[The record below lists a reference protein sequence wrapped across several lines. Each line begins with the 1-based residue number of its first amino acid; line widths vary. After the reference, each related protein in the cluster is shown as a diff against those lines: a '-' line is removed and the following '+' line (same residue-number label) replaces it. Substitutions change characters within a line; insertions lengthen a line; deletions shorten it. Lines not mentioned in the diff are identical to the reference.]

1 MLSIVNMRVSVLV
14 GTLGLH
20 HSVTLIGDGEGGGAT
35 VATMETGREGCSKQG
50 GRFTFPLLG
59 AKMAFWT
66 VHVAM
71 VIALLGLVTTAMA
84 RQPMDLWAMWFAGGV
99 VSQISEW
106 RDVEKS
112 VLGPYEG

>member
-1 MLSIVNMRVSVLV
+1 
-14 GTLGLH
+14 
-20 HSVTLIGDGEGGGAT
+20 
-35 VATMETGREGCSKQG
+35 
-50 GRFTFPLLG
+50 
-59 AKMAFWT
+59 MAFWT

-71 VIALLGLVTTAMA
+71 LIALLGLVTTAMA

-112 VLGPYEG
+112 VLGTYQG

>member
-1 MLSIVNMRVSVLV
+1 MLV

-35 VATMETGREGCSKQG
+35 VATVETGRERCSKQG
-50 GRFTFPLLG
+50 GRFTFSLLG

-84 RQPMDLWAMWFAGGV
+84 RQPMGLWAM
-99 VSQISEW
+99 
-106 RDVEKS
+106 
-112 VLGPYEG
+112 

>member
-14 GTLGLH
+14 GTLGWH

-35 VATMETGREGCSKQG
+35 VATVETGRERCSKQG

-84 RQPMDLWAMWFAGGV
+84 RQPMGLWAM
-99 VSQISEW
+99 
-106 RDVEKS
+106 
-112 VLGPYEG
+112 